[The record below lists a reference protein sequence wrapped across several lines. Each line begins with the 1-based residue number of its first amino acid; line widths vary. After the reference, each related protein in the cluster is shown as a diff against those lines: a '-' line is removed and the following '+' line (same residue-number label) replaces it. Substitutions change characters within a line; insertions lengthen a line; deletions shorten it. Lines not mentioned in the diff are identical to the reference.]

1 MAHPLY
7 AHLRDEGTI
16 RIFMA
21 AHVFAVWDFQS
32 LLKALQRL
40 VTCVEVPWLPTS
52 DPQARRLLNEI
63 VLDEEDDPVPSIRT
77 WPWNVPCTFF
87 GPKVTKAPRSQT

>member
-1 MAHPLY
+1 MTEQQLEITLAPWRERVVAHPLN
-7 AHLRDEGTI
+7 AHVRDEGTI

-52 DPQARRLLNEI
+52 DPEARRLLNEI
-63 VLDEEDDPVPSIRT
+63 VLDEESD
-77 WPWNVPCTFF
+77 
-87 GPKVTKAPRSQT
+87 QE